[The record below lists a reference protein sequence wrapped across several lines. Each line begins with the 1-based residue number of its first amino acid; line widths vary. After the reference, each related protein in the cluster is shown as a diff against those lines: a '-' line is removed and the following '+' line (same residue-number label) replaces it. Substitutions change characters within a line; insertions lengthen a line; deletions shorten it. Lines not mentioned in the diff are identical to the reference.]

1 MGTMEVFLVVLASF
15 SMLVG
20 LVGCVVP
27 GIAGPPF
34 SFLGLILLSLAR
46 GWDPFSPG
54 FLLGM
59 GVLAVVVT
67 ALDFLIPAAGAR
79 KFGASRMG
87 FWGAVAG
94 MLLGLLVFPPFGLII
109 GAFLGAIGGEMWAGK
124 QAHEA
129 LRAGWGVFMGVLVGM
144 VLKLIA
150 SGIMTFYF
158 VMALF

>member
-1 MGTMEVFLVVLASF
+1 MDVFLVVLAGF

-20 LVGCVVP
+20 LVGCVIP

-34 SFLGLILLSLAR
+34 SFVGLILLSFAKS
-46 GWDPFSPG
+46 WEPFSPG

-59 GVLAVVVT
+59 GVLTVVVT
-67 ALDFLIPAAGAR
+67 ALDFLVPAAGAR

-94 MLLGLLVFPPFGLII
+94 MLLGLLAFPPFGLIF
-109 GAFLGAIGGEMWAGK
+109 GAFLGAIGGELWAGK

-129 LRAGWGVFMGVLVGM
+129 LRAGWGVFIGVLIGM

-158 VMALF
+158 VKALF